1 VPRAVGQRG
10 EHEER
15 LPRHGP
21 ASHDTNIV
29 ESKIL
34 GEQVRGVRVR
44 VLSCKGL
51 PVIKDAI
58 FMEKFDIK

>member
-1 VPRAVGQRG
+1 
-10 EHEER
+10 
-15 LPRHGP
+15 
-21 ASHDTNIV
+21 V